1 MPSARA
7 IPTGPLFCPELDRD
21 LPLDLTVPQAAAL
34 TGPSKRS
41 MYRMYQAGQLP
52 GAAIPGGDIR
62 VATATLR
69 ALYGLTL
76 APRVAEA
83 GSGGAAPPPR
93 WPGRYRPSVP
103 RVGGFGDHEHQT
115 GVRVVGRSPGD
126 PKRIDIAARQ
136 VRTGHRLTQRHR
148 PHHLPIAR
156 GQRKHGVVLGGRDHQ
171 VPDHQGLP
179 VHRPVQLGPPP
190 QAQRAA
196 DG

>member
-93 WPGRYRPSVP
+93 WPGRYRP
-103 RVGGFGDHEHQT
+103 T
-115 GVRVVGRSPGD
+115 C
-126 PKRIDIAARQ
+126 AARRRFRRP
-136 VRTGHRLTQRHR
+136 RTPNRC
-148 PHHLPIAR
+148 P
-156 GQRKHGVVLGGRDHQ
+156 GRRQ
-171 VPDHQGLP
+171 ES
-179 VHRPVQLGPPP
+179 R
-190 QAQRAA
+190 
-196 DG
+196 